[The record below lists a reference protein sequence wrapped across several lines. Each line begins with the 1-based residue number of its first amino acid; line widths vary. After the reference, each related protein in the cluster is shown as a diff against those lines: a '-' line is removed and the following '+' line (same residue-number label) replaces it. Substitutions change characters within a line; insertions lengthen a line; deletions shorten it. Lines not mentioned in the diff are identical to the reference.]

1 MRPVARPTLAAG
13 AGTCTMTRVNRARS
27 LLLVGVLSA
36 GMAAC
41 ASAGPTPSPAAPS
54 ALDAVPATTAPS
66 LAATPTAAPTAT
78 PPATP
83 TPTPGPTFAE
93 NVPFTP
99 MIPCAADP
107 KWEDAICQLDFDIAV
122 PPAGTGTHPIAV
134 LFRGGP
140 DKPHAIDYLRD
151 TATALAD
158 RGIVALVAD
167 WRESDAYAG
176 TGEVPFEDV
185 ACAIGVA
192 RKIGPQYGGDPDHV
206 TLIGHSN
213 GSWGGG
219 VVALS
224 HKEFT
229 PAAGACDE
237 TAGALRPEA
246 YISVEGWFPPELAAT
261 DPRRPKHP
269 IPVLVIQS
277 EGDPVVFPS
286 DARELVAELRKR
298 GYAPQL
304 VMLPGGDHISALYDK
319 ATLDRMA
326 AFAKG

>member
-1 MRPVARPTLAAG
+1 MPVANPTLAVC
-13 AGTCTMTRVNRARS
+13 AGTLTMTRVNRARS
-27 LLLVGVLSA
+27 ILLIGLLSA
-36 GMAAC
+36 ASAAC
-41 ASAGPTPSPAAPS
+41 AAAGPTPSPPATS
-54 ALDAVPATTAPS
+54 ALDAVPASTTPSPAP
-66 LAATPTAAPTAT
+66 TPTAT
-78 PPATP
+78 PPPTP

-107 KWEDAICQLDFDIAV
+107 KWEDAICQLEFDIAA
-122 PPAGTGTHPIAV
+122 PAAGTGTHPIAV

-167 WRESDAYAG
+167 WRESDTYAG

-192 RKIGPQYGGDPDHV
+192 RNIGPQYGGDPGHV

-213 GSWGGG
+213 GGWGGG
-219 VVALS
+219 TVALS
-224 HKEFT
+224 PREFT

-237 TAGALRPEA
+237 TAGALRPDA
-246 YISVEGWFPPELAAT
+246 FISVEGWFPPEVANVA
-261 DPRRPKHP
+261 PRRPKHP
-269 IPVLVIQS
+269 IPILVIQT
-277 EGDPVVFPS
+277 EADPAVTPDV
-286 DARELVAELRKR
+286 ARTFVAAMQRK
-298 GYAPQL
+298 GYAPKL
-304 VMLPGGDHISALYDK
+304 VMLPGGDHTSPLFDK
-319 ATLDRMA
+319 GILDQMA
-326 AFAKG
+326 AFAAFAS